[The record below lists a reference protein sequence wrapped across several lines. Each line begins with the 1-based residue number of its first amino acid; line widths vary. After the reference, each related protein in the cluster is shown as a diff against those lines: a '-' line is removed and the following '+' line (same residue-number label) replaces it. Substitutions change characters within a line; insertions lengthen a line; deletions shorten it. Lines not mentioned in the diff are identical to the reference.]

1 MSEKQNSNADGYAL
15 SVHRWGHV
23 VSPAARRR
31 PEKQIRAYRVG
42 DDSLSTT
49 TPDFSVGGL
58 REHHGFSIG
67 RRQEGGIPHRNP
79 STVSFSLK
87 DCHRVPPPRRSR
99 PFGSVCQGDLN

>member
-1 MSEKQNSNADGYAL
+1 MVNGGLTRQKSAGFAWRCAGIGIDRAGHCRCTDGGY
-15 SVHRWGHV
+15 V

-67 RRQEGGIPHRNP
+67 RRQGGGIPHRNP
-79 STVSFSLK
+79 STV
-87 DCHRVPPPRRSR
+87 
-99 PFGSVCQGDLN
+99 